1 MSPKPPD
8 ESDPLATTMALIG
21 DRWTMLVVREL
32 IRGSRKF
39 KELSKAVAGIP
50 PKVLSDR
57 LKRLEAE
64 GLVKRVIYSHYP
76 LRAEYHLTK
85 RGQSLSTVMDA
96 ITSWGRQQARRPP
109 PASG

>member
-1 MSPKPPD
+1 MSPRPPD
-8 ESDPLATTMALIG
+8 EADPLATTMALIG

-32 IRGSRKF
+32 IAGAKRF
-39 KELSKAVAGIP
+39 KDLSTGLPGIP

-64 GLVKRVIYSHYP
+64 GLVKRVIYSRHP

-96 ITSWGRQQARRPP
+96 ITSWGRTQRQIPG
-109 PASG
+109 S

>member
-1 MSPKPPD
+1 MSPRRPPD

-32 IRGSRKF
+32 VGGGKKF
-39 KELSKAVAGIP
+39 KELSGALDGIP

-64 GLVKRVIYSHYP
+64 GLVRRVIYSSHP
-76 LRAEYHLTK
+76 LRAEYHLTG
-85 RGQSLSTVMDA
+85 RGKTLSPVMDA
-96 ITSWGRQQARRPP
+96 ITSWGRTQKRYPEP
-109 PASG
+109 K